1 VYQHREW
8 ASAPLNFPR
17 GPERGATIPGRH
29 VAGFYCSGGP
39 GNFLLGAPLWCPA
52 MLSLAVC
59 GFYVWRLSLVPA
71 PGRCAGVRVRPEG
84 DAAPHNF
91 CL

>member
-1 VYQHREW
+1 MREC
-8 ASAPLNFPR
+8 AAELPARARAGGHDPR
-17 GPERGATIPGRH
+17 RH
-29 VAGFYCSGGP
+29 VAGFYYSSGP

-59 GFYVWRLSLVPA
+59 RFYVWRLSLVPA